1 MNVEVPNEI
10 ANEVMSIKEGEEKYD
25 YALKQ
30 LLSNKEFLSRILKR
44 FVKEY
49 EPYSLDEIKT
59 KYLEHTVP
67 MISKVGVE
75 KNTTNQI
82 EGINVEDKSSNE
94 GNISYD
100 ILFKVRYP
108 AKKKKPDDKEKYIG
122 MYIDLEIQGDR
133 YPGYPLETRAVYYAA
148 RRLGSELTK
157 IDKHTNYGELLKVY
171 SIFIVMGNDIP
182 VAERG
187 TATLYEMEKTD
198 IIGSIEVPEDW
209 YDLISVIMIRIHD
222 KMKSTDETLS
232 ILQTVCSSLMSK
244 QEKLDTLKRQG
255 VKVTDT
261 IEKEVTDMS
270 ALRST
275 LEKEYS
281 ARWLAE
287 GEAKGRAE
295 GEAKGEANLLM
306 KLVQKA
312 LQEVNGSVE
321 DACKRVGCTVQEYY
335 AAKAFLA
342 KK

>member
-108 AKKKKPDDKEKYIG
+108 AKKKSPDDKKKYIG
-122 MYIDLEIQGDR
+122 MYIDLEIQGDK

-157 IDKHTNYGELLKVY
+157 IDKHTNYGSLQKVY
-171 SIFIVMGNDIP
+171 SIFLVMGDDVP

-198 IIGSIEVPEDW
+198 IIGSVEVPENW

-222 KMKSTDETLS
+222 KMNSTDETLS
-232 ILQTVCSSLMSK
+232 ILQTVCSGLMSK

-270 ALRST
+270 T
-275 LEKEYS
+275 LENKYRAKWTS
-281 ARWLAE
+281 E

-295 GEAKGEANLLM
+295 GNAKEANIILM
-306 KLVQKA
+306 AVQN
-312 LQEVNGSVE
+312 LIRNTGCSSVDE
-321 DACKRVGCTVQEYY
+321 ACRQLGFTTQMYN
-335 AAKAFLA
+335 AAKTLLS